1 MAVGS
6 GAVLLTH
13 SCEVRELTPFGFEKI
28 SLSKVEQSDNRASK
42 FYVDFTPFFLTDQ
55 CIVDG
60 SSYEVNQEFSKRHD
74 EGYMMNCTCYGQGR
88 GRWKC
93 DAIGAFMA
101 H

>member
-1 MAVGS
+1 MVVES

-13 SCEVRELTPFGFEKI
+13 SCEVRELTQNYT
-28 SLSKVEQSDNRASK
+28 SLLEASK
-42 FYVDFTPFFLTDQ
+42 SHTFYIYLLFLFLALMCPDQ
-55 CIVDG
+55 CVVDG
-60 SSYEVNQEFSKRHD
+60 LTYEVNQEFSKRHN

-93 DAIGAFMA
+93 DAIGAFMV